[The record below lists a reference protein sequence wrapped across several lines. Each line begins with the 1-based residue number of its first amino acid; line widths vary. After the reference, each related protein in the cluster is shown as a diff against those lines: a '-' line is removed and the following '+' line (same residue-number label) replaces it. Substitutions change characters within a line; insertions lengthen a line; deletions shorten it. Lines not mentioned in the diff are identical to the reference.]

1 MPSASQTNRFFTV
14 ISISNFVFNTTLFI
28 SYLNDSNEAHI
39 VVVAKDSGTPAR
51 ETSVPVVVT
60 FEERDGTYGRHLS
73 GINGLEEDAVTL
85 AICLGLVVIL
95 FFAVIMSLTVYI
107 CKNKV
112 RNIASA
118 KNNKTSPHG
127 YLLSML

>member
-1 MPSASQTNRFFTV
+1 M
-14 ISISNFVFNTTLFI
+14 L

-51 ETSVPVVVT
+51 ETSVPVVVS
-60 FEERDGTYGRHLS
+60 FEERDGTYGRQLS
-73 GINGLEEDAVTL
+73 GIDGLEEDALTL

-112 RNIASA
+112 RNIAGA
-118 KNNKTSPHG
+118 KKITKHSPG
-127 YLLSML
+127 LVLPIF